1 MALVVVA
8 RALVVRL
15 AGGAVF
21 ALDTI
26 VVAGTH
32 RLVTT
37 LELNGKLGLRLGDSR
52 EGQQIQGTQR
62 DGAETDQKLFHYSY
76 CFKRLKQSVDS
87 QDYMS
92 TIVGSVGTG
101 MTVLPS
107 QAIWQRTFV
116 NFGVQLWRRT

>member
-1 MALVVVA
+1 M
-8 RALVVRL
+8 VRL

-26 VVAGTH
+26 VVAGAH

-37 LELNGKLGLRLGDSR
+37 FEFNGKLGLRLGDSR

-62 DGAETDQKLFHYSY
+62 DGAETDQKLFHFSY
-76 CFKRLKQSVDS
+76 CFKRLKKSVDS

-107 QAIWQRTFV
+107 QAIMQRTFV